1 MRAPLRE
8 GTADG
13 KSASVARRGYSG
25 LTGDVCDSY
34 PDRVRAPPRSPERC
48 RATNQGQRAITM
60 SNTSASPS
68 FGILYPGEMGAAVG
82 ELLRLQGFEVFTAL
96 SGRSP
101 ATRKRAEKAEIR
113 DLGTVEQLFG
123 RVHFLLSFVP
133 PTAALGIA
141 EAVAACPPR
150 RTPPVF
156 VDFNSTG
163 PGVARGMS
171 ESLGKAGID
180 YVDGSIHGQA
190 CNLSSSATVYL
201 SGSRRAEVGQVLS
214 DFLRVRELGPD
225 DRAASQC
232 KMLLASLSKS
242 LVALFLE
249 AGLLARDADQLELF
263 LQQARH
269 FYPGLMRAIDRM
281 APTYPAHARRRV
293 GEMVDVE
300 ETFSRFGLERG
311 MATETR
317 RFLEA
322 LAGANLPASPSNSE
336 KWTTKALIEA
346 LAEAGVLRVR
356 EECDR
361 DVS

>member
-1 MRAPLRE
+1 MTRA
-8 GTADG
+8 
-13 KSASVARRGYSG
+13 VY
-25 LTGDVCDSY
+25 DSY
-34 PDRVRAPPRSPERC
+34 PNRLVGSRIHRTLSSQAAGHW
-48 RATNQGQRAITM
+48 ATRM
-60 SNTSASPS
+60 SNTSASPT

-82 ELLRLQGFEVFTAL
+82 ELLRSQGFEVFTAL

-101 ATRKRAEKAEIR
+101 ATRERAKRAEIR

-123 RVHFLLSFVP
+123 RVRFLLSFVP
-133 PTAALGIA
+133 PNAALGVA
-141 EAVAACPPR
+141 ETVAACPPR

-163 PGVARGMS
+163 PSVARGMA

-180 YVDGSIHGQA
+180 YVDGAIHGQA
-190 CNLSSSATVYL
+190 CHLSSSATVYL
-201 SGSRRAEVGQVLS
+201 SGTRRDELGQVLC

-225 DRAASQC
+225 DGAASQC

-249 AGLLARDADQLELF
+249 AGLLAKEADQLELF

-269 FYPGLMRAIDRM
+269 FYPGLMRAIERM
-281 APTYPAHARRRV
+281 APTYPAHAKRRI
-293 GEMVDVE
+293 GEVVDVE
-300 ETFSRFGLERG
+300 ETFSRFGLRHG

-322 LAGANLPASPSNSE
+322 LAGANVPASPHNSE
-336 KWTTKALIEA
+336 KWTIKALIEA
-346 LAEAGVLRVR
+346 LAEAGVLRAR

-361 DVS
+361 DVSST